1 MPHLHK
7 ALTSR
12 KLFVTPFIMK
22 QLIFLPFLL
31 ASTFSFGQSQ
41 SNKQKRD
48 SLTAAKFNVVNTFL
62 GLVPSDSIADIGTG
76 AGYSLIPIA
85 NNCPECKFTVED
97 IDSSTCNTRSL
108 AKRINNTG
116 NKTRIENFAFYYGT
130 TKATNLPSS
139 KFNKVLI
146 FDVIH
151 EMTYKNEMLKDIK
164 RILQKNGSIFIEEI
178 LVHKS
183 VKKDRICN
191 YPFLTEVEFKKLMTD
206 NNFLIKRESMTFDT
220 GNNKYM
226 KIFECVSLPQSAA
239 NN

>member
-1 MPHLHK
+1 
-7 ALTSR
+7 
-12 KLFVTPFIMK
+12 MK

-31 ASTFSFGQSQ
+31 AATFSFGQST

-48 SLTAAKFNVVNTFL
+48 SLTTAKFNVVSTFL
-62 GLVPSDSIADIGTG
+62 NLSPSDSIADIGTG

-97 IDSSTCNTRSL
+97 IDSSSCNTKSL
-108 AKRINNTG
+108 AKKINNTG

-130 TKATNLPSS
+130 EKTTNLLSS

-151 EMTYKNEMLKDIK
+151 EMTYKNEMLNDIK

-183 VKKDRICN
+183 VKKDKVCN
-191 YPFLTEVEFKKLMTD
+191 YPFLTEVEFKKVLTY
-206 NNFLIKRESMTFDT
+206 NNFIIKRESITFDT
-220 GNNKYM
+220 GNNKYI
-226 KIFECVSLPQSAA
+226 KIFECVSLP
-239 NN
+239 

>member
-1 MPHLHK
+1 
-7 ALTSR
+7 
-12 KLFVTPFIMK
+12 MK

-31 ASTFSFGQSQ
+31 ASTFSFGQSL

-48 SLTAAKFNVVNTFL
+48 SLSTAKFNAVNTFL
-62 GLVPSDSIADIGTG
+62 GLAPSDSIADIGTG

-116 NKTRIENFAFYYGT
+116 NKTRIENFAFHYGT

-206 NNFLIKRESMTFDT
+206 NNFLIKRESLTFDT
-220 GNNKYM
+220 GNNKYI
-226 KIFECVSLPQSAA
+226 KIFECVSLP
-239 NN
+239 